1 MSTLI
6 LSGIILMI
14 VFRFIK
20 KCRPSKGD
28 PFIQHLYYI
37 GGIMSGIHSSIF
49 FVLMI
54 LGMDYVVSR
63 WCFYLDWAFLYSAES
78 SLYIKNTNELYKE
91 GN

>member
-37 GGIMSGIHSSIF
+37 GEIISGILSSIF
-49 FVLMI
+49 LF
-54 LGMDYVVSR
+54 
-63 WCFYLDWAFLYSAES
+63 
-78 SLYIKNTNELYKE
+78 
-91 GN
+91 

>member
-1 MSTLI
+1 MCTLI

-37 GGIMSGIHSSIF
+37 GEIISGILSSIF

-54 LGMDYVVSR
+54 LGMDYVASPLVLLFGLGFFILSR
-63 WCFYLDWAFLYSAES
+63 KQF
-78 SLYIKNTNELYKE
+78 IYKKY
-91 GN
+91 